1 MSRERRLLRKVP
13 VKRLMILSTL
23 PVLVTGC
30 GLCMDRDVRAYN
42 TCLSR
47 HPQDAVVC
55 EGLRQ
60 AYELEPSF
68 FEARSA
74 ANPPVAVQGYDRGS
88 ALSIPSPPVPLHP
101 GPVPAGSGSNG

>member
-1 MSRERRLLRKVP
+1 M
-13 VKRLMILSTL
+13 KRLIILSTL

-30 GLCMDRDVRAYN
+30 GLAMDRNVRAYN

-55 EGLRQ
+55 EGPRQ
-60 AYELEPSF
+60 AYELEPSL
-68 FEARSA
+68 FEAKSA
-74 ANPPVAVQGYDRGS
+74 ANPPVVVPDYERGS
-88 ALSIPSPPVPLHP
+88 ALSIPAPPVPLYP

>member
-1 MSRERRLLRKVP
+1 
-13 VKRLMILSTL
+13 VKRLIILATF

-30 GLCMDRDVRAYN
+30 GLFMDRDVRAYN

-55 EGLRQ
+55 EGPRQ

-68 FEARSA
+68 FEARSP
-74 ANPPVAVQGYDRGS
+74 ANPPVAVQDYDGGS

-101 GPVPAGSGSNG
+101 GPMPAGSGSSG

>member
-1 MSRERRLLRKVP
+1 MRGTPLVRREP
-13 VKRLMILSTL
+13 VKRLIILATF

-30 GLCMDRDVRAYN
+30 GHFMDRDVRAYN

-55 EGLRQ
+55 EGPRQ

-68 FEARSA
+68 FEARSP
-74 ANPPVAVQGYDRGS
+74 ANPPVAFQDYDGGP
-88 ALSIPSPPVPLHP
+88 AFIPSPPVRLHP
-101 GPVPAGSGSNG
+101 GPMSAGSGSNG

>member
-1 MSRERRLLRKVP
+1 
-13 VKRLMILSTL
+13 VKGLIILSTL
-23 PVLVTGC
+23 PILVTGC
-30 GLCMDRDVRAYN
+30 GLSMDRDVRAYN

-55 EGLRQ
+55 EGPRQ

-74 ANPPVAVQGYDRGS
+74 ANPPVAVQDYDGGS
-88 ALSIPSPPVPLHP
+88 ALFSHSPLVPLHP
-101 GPVPAGSGSNG
+101 GPMPAGAGSNG